1 MTRAL
6 TKLQHTRAL
15 LVLGLP
21 LVGSHL
27 AQFGVHVT
35 DTVMLGW
42 YGVDELAS
50 VVIGGMFWFV
60 LFIVGSGFAS
70 ALPAV
75 VASAMARHDEVQVRR
90 ATRMAFWLSLI
101 YATITAPV
109 FLFAERILLYAGQ
122 DPQVARLA
130 GDYLLIAGWGIYP
143 SLMIMVLKSYLS
155 GLERTAVVLWVTVG
169 AALIHGFTN
178 WVLIFGHL
186 GFPELG
192 VRGAAIST
200 LLTETIAFIILALYA
215 VRIFPG
221 HQLFSRFWRP
231 DNQAMA
237 RIFALGWPIGLTI
250 LAETGLFASASI
262 MMGWISP
269 ISLAAHGI
277 ALQLASFAFL
287 IHLGLSNAAT
297 IRAGQAQGQDD
308 LYGLRQG
315 ALAAVMLSISIAIV
329 ASGVF
334 YLFASE
340 LLSLFLDP
348 GGPDTPAVIA
358 VGIGLVYMAALFQL
372 ADGGQAMAI
381 GLLRGIQDTRVPMY
395 IAIICYW
402 FVGMPVAYGLGFW
415 LDWGGPGVWMGLV
428 IGLVTVWISLS
439 ARFWLFRA
447 QTPTEEDPT
456 ISGAGRYSGSANR

>member
-1 MTRAL
+1 MTRVL
-6 TKLQHTRAL
+6 TKIQHTRAL

-42 YGVDELAS
+42 YGVNELAS
-50 VVIGGMFWFV
+50 VVIGGTFWFV

-90 ATRMAFWLSLI
+90 ATRMAFWLSMI

-109 FLFAERILLYAGQ
+109 FLFAERILLFAGQ
-122 DPQVARLA
+122 DPEVARLA

-143 SLMIMVLKSYLS
+143 SLLIMVLKSYLS
-155 GLERTAVVLWVTVG
+155 GLERTGVVLWVTV
-169 AALIHGFTN
+169 AAAVIHGFTN

-192 VRGAAIST
+192 VQGAAIST
-200 LLTETIAFIILALYA
+200 LLTETFAFIILALYA
-215 VRIFPG
+215 VYRFPK
-221 HQLFSRFWRP
+221 HQLFARFWRP

-250 LAETGLFASASI
+250 LAEVGLFTSASL

-269 ISLAAHGI
+269 IALAAHGI

-287 IHLGLSNAAT
+287 MHLGFSNAAT
-297 IRAGQAQGQDD
+297 IRAGQAQGMGDD
-308 LYGLRQG
+308 WGLRQG
-315 ALAAVMLSISIAIV
+315 ALAAVILSVSIAVV
-329 ASGVF
+329 ASLVF
-334 YLFASE
+334 YLFAE
-340 LLSLFLDP
+340 QLLSLFLDP
-348 GGPDTPAVIA
+348 TDPDTPAVIA
-358 VGIGLVYMAALFQL
+358 IGIGLVYIAALFQL

-381 GLLRGIQDTRVPMY
+381 GLLRGVQDTRVPMY

-402 FVGMPVAYGLGFW
+402 FVGMPVAYGLGFG
-415 LDWGGPGVWMGLV
+415 LNWGGQGVWLGLV
-428 IGLVTVWISLS
+428 IALVTVWISLS
-439 ARFWLFRA
+439 VRFWLFGA
-447 QTPTEEDPT
+447 N
-456 ISGAGRYSGSANR
+456 GAGDRSAEPVVVDR

>member
-1 MTRAL
+1 M
-6 TKLQHTRAL
+6 QHTRAL

-42 YGVDELAS
+42 YGVNELAS
-50 VVIGGMFWFV
+50 VVIGGTFWFV

-75 VASAMARHDEVQVRR
+75 VASAMARHNEVQVRR
-90 ATRMAFWLSLI
+90 ATRMAFWLSLA
-101 YATITAPV
+101 YATVTAPV
-109 FLFAERILLYAGQ
+109 FLFSEPILLYAGQ
-122 DPQVARLA
+122 DAEVARLA
-130 GDYLLIAGWGIYP
+130 GEYLLIAGWGIYP

-155 GLERTAVVLWVTVG
+155 ALERTGVVLWVTVA

-200 LLTETIAFIILALYA
+200 LLTETMAFVILALCA
-215 VRIFPG
+215 VRTFPK

-231 DNQAMA
+231 DNQAMVQ
-237 RIFALGWPIGLTI
+237 IFALGWPIGLTI
-250 LAETGLFASASI
+250 LAETGLFAGASL

-287 IHLGLSNAAT
+287 MHLGFSNAAT
-297 IRAGQAQGQDD
+297 IRAGQAQGQEDGW
-308 LYGLRQG
+308 GLRQG
-315 ALAAVMLSISIAIV
+315 ALAAVMLSVSIAVV
-329 ASGVF
+329 ASCVF
-334 YLFASE
+334 FLFAE
-340 LLSLFLDP
+340 PLLGLFLDP
-348 GGPDTPAVIA
+348 TDPDTPAVIA
-358 VGIGLVYMAALFQL
+358 AGIGLVYIAAFFQL
-372 ADGGQAMAI
+372 ADGGQATAI

-395 IAIICYW
+395 IAIVCYW
-402 FVGMPVAYGLGFW
+402 VVGIPVAYGLGFG
-415 LDWGGPGVWMGLV
+415 LGWGGQGVWMGLV

-439 ARFWLFRA
+439 ARFWLFGVKQPVASRLA
-447 QTPTEEDPT
+447 L
-456 ISGAGRYSGSANR
+456 AGR